1 MKQRIHFFILIH
13 ALLAFSVMLFTSM
26 KMPLSLNVLII
37 HPLLVCAAYTSIL
50 YILPS
55 RLKIFGVTSLTVFL
69 CLLYF
74 TNIVAIQYWNEHI
87 SWSFLLI
94 NQEVI
99 VEELK
104 KFPVYFIP
112 AIFVFVYLIFITY
125 RSLLLSI
132 VPKTK
137 DFGVLLITP
146 FLGIGFA
153 CSSWIISEDMD
164 IIWQGEPFYEFLN
177 TRSPGAQIQQEIVV
191 SPSKNM
197 VDNAAS
203 PLPNIVLIHGDA
215 LRADRLGA
223 YGNIR
228 NTSPFIDGII
238 DAGAKRIPFGISNCS
253 ESICGFSSVL
263 TSTFS
268 FHTAP
273 TGLFEIFSQ
282 QGYVNN
288 FIGAGSLYHAGLDRY
303 IRPKVDNFLRADLD
317 DNYYMHDDRYVLDIL
332 DDYPEYVGVPNFFY
346 LRMMSSHGLGSHQ
359 QKYKKHEPTRDS
371 LLSMLGG
378 ESQRLASINDH
389 DNRASQFDDYVET
402 IFSSLR
408 IKGYLDNAIVVIFGD
423 HGDAIGER
431 GNYGHYQTLYQEEV
445 HVPLIFWSSSNI
457 EMKIDTRFFATLMD
471 IPATLL
477 YQLKQPVP
485 GFFMGSP
492 LQQARADKLGFLDS
506 QKDTIGL
513 VYQDAHQLLKLIIG
527 RNDLSQAQLYDL
539 RNDPGERINL
549 YRLQPEL
556 AKMMTKE
563 RTSVIESPPER
574 Q

>member
-1 MKQRIHFFILIH
+1 MKRRIHFFILIH

-26 KMPLSLNVLII
+26 KMPLSANVLII
-37 HPLLVCAAYTSIL
+37 HPLLVCAAYTLLL

-55 RLKIFGVTSLTVFL
+55 RLKTFAVTLLTVFL

-87 SWSFLLI
+87 SWSFLSI

-104 KFPVYFIP
+104 KFPVYFVP
-112 AIFVFVYLIFITY
+112 AVFIFVYLIFIGY
-125 RSLLLSI
+125 RSLLPS
-132 VPKTK
+132 TGMRTR
-137 DFGVLLITP
+137 DFGILLITP

-153 CSSWIISEDMD
+153 YSSWSISEDMD

-177 TRSPGAQIQQEIVV
+177 TRSHGAQIQQEIVIA
-191 SPSKNM
+191 PSKNM
-197 VDNAAS
+197 VDNAVS

-228 NTSPFIDGII
+228 NTSPFIDGLI

-268 FHTAP
+268 LNTAP
-273 TGLFEIFSQ
+273 TGLFEIFAQ
-282 QGYVNN
+282 QGYVNS
-288 FIGAGSLYHAGLDRY
+288 FIGAGSLYHAGLDKY

-317 DNYYMHDDRYVLDIL
+317 ASYYMHDDRYVLDIL
-332 DDYPEYVGVPNFFY
+332 DDYPKYIGVPNLFY

-359 QKYKKHEPTRDS
+359 QQFKKYQPTRDS
-371 LLSMLGG
+371 LLFMLGG
-378 ESQRLASINDH
+378 ESQRQASINDH
-389 DNRASQFDDYVET
+389 DNRASQFDDYVGA
-402 IFSSLR
+402 IFSALR
-408 IKGYLDNAIVVIFGD
+408 EKGYLDNAIVVIFGD

-445 HVPLIFWSSSNI
+445 HVPLIFWSSRNI
-457 EMKIDTRFFATLMD
+457 EMKIDPHFFATLMD

-477 YQLKQPVP
+477 YQLKQPIP
-485 GFFMGSP
+485 DFFMGSP
-492 LQQARADKLGFLDS
+492 LQQARAEKVGFLDS
-506 QKDTIGL
+506 RKDSIGL

-539 RNDPGERINL
+539 RNDPGETTNL

-556 AKMMTKE
+556 AEMMTKK
-563 RTSVIESPPER
+563 RISVIESRPES